1 LRLFIRFQKAKI
13 LKKVPSN
20 EAVNLL
26 KKAAI
31 ATFFQAAWI
40 SGERAAGSQ

>member
-1 LRLFIRFQKAKI
+1 

-26 KKAAI
+26 KKAAMAI
-31 ATFFQAAWI
+31 FFQAAWTW
-40 SGERAAGSQ
+40 GEPATGSQ